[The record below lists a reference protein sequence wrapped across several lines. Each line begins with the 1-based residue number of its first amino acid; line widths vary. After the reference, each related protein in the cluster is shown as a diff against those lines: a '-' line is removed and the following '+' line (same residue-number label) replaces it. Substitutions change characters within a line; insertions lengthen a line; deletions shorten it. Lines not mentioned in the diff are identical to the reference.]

1 MGSHRFCSLLEW
13 WRIWNDLHVMS
24 QTIDPPYNPHAGPSN
39 FDGMWLRRTGWRCV
53 RVRGLV
59 MMVFVFVFLFVFW
72 FEDRRSC
79 RHVVDPKGH
88 RRKDARLIQVIIK

>member
-1 MGSHRFCSLLEW
+1 
-13 WRIWNDLHVMS
+13 
-24 QTIDPPYNPHAGPSN
+24 
-39 FDGMWLRRTGWRCV
+39 
-53 RVRGLV
+53 VRGLV

-88 RRKDARLIQVIIK
+88 RRKDALLIHGITK